1 MLEYHTFKGVVVMNK
16 KEAFLK
22 FIRNSSATF
31 EEYNLAKAYYLEDAS
46 EEEVKLYESFLK
58 ILVPAL

>member
-1 MLEYHTFKGVVVMNK
+1 MNK